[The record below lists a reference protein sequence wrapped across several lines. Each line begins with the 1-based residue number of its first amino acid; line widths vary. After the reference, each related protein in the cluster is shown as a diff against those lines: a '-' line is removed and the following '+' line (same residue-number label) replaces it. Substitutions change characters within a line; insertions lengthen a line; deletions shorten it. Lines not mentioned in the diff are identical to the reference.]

1 MLIFC
6 DFFSPPFSKFFNLLF
21 PLFFLPEKKSK
32 LGYNVSWSL
41 FHHGR
46 CWIYKIVLQNCTKV
60 LGGMRPQ
67 ETSAIFI
74 HPLLETFSN
83 AVVCEKMLAVCDHAE
98 LQLVRKKGDFHP
110 NCSVTRLH
118 MLDWILEKEVSNL
131 HSNCKPTVCSCDP
144 NSRCKIKSNQEKV
157 GMQ

>member
-1 MLIFC
+1 MLILC
-6 DFFSPPFSKFFNLLF
+6 DFFF
-21 PLFFLPEKKSK
+21 PLPFRNSLICCFLFSFFRNKNK
-32 LGYNVSWSL
+32 LGYNISRSL

-110 NCSVTRLH
+110 SCSVTQLH

-131 HSNCKPTVCSCDP
+131 HSNCRPTVCSCDP

-157 GMQ
+157 GMH